1 MRVRRNKLV
10 LGDIEIV
17 IVLKLFTLAFKL
29 VAVLGFNN
37 LVVGVIAILRAV
49 PTGIVDI
56 DQIKGFIVLI
66 TSMNIGRYW
75 RLKWIIV

>member
-1 MRVRRNKLV
+1 MCIRRNKLV

-17 IVLKLFTLAFKL
+17 IVLKLLALAFKL

-37 LVVGVIAILRAV
+37 LVVGVIAVLRPV
-49 PTGIVDI
+49 PA
-56 DQIKGFIVLI
+56 
-66 TSMNIGRYW
+66 NIGRYW

>member
-1 MRVRRNKLV
+1 M

-49 PTGIVDI
+49 PTGIFEMV
-56 DQIKGFIVLI
+56 VW
-66 TSMNIGRYW
+66 Y
-75 RLKWIIV
+75 